1 MPDLP
6 WFVYAMLLAPLG
18 LILAAAVYK
27 SLQVRAAR
35 EWPSAAGKVVVSR
48 AEVRKVKVI
57 DSDRQ
62 EGHRFEERNF
72 ADIVYEYSVAGRKLR
87 NNRVSIG
94 EDLGNFQVAETIAK
108 YPVGAIV
115 TVYYNPL
122 HPGEAVLERDLP
134 KGMWGCL
141 GIGTAIVLAIVFGS
155 AIGLHQIT
163 EFVST
168 RIPQHGNPA
177 AAVAFAAFGTVVAL
191 FALVLHRQASLAMKW
206 PVVTGT
212 IKLSDIE
219 QYRAAA
225 QDGHIRGQT
234 MYQRRV
240 SYTYTYNNLAY
251 TNVHASLASSVA
263 STSSWL
269 VRKSTTAYQ
278 DGATVKVW
286 VNPDNPSQ
294 ATLEPRTASCGCYGW
309 SPRRSGASRIMR
321 RFTVRRTIIAAH
333 AAWFRSQPK
342 IRANRSAHAFSPAAS
357 EIRSWRI
364 SMPVFIRP
372 RASPCT
378 GMV

>member
-18 LILAAAVYK
+18 LLLVAAAYK
-27 SLQVRAAR
+27 TLQVRAAR
-35 EWPSAAGKVVVSR
+35 EWPSTAGKVVVSKTELR
-48 AEVRKVKVI
+48 QVKVI
-57 DSDRQ
+57 DSDRA

-94 EDLGNFQVAETIAK
+94 EDRGNFQVAETIAK
-108 YPVGAIV
+108 YPVGTAV

-122 HPGEAVLERDLP
+122 HPDQAVLERDLP
-134 KGMWGCL
+134 KGLWGCL

-168 RIPQHGNPA
+168 RIPHQGNA
-177 AAVAFAAFGTVVAL
+177 AASVAFGAFGTAVAL

-219 QYRAAA
+219 QYRAAL
-225 QDGHIRGQT
+225 QDGSSRAQT

-240 SYTYTYNNLAY
+240 SYTYQYNNLTY
-251 TNVHASLASSVA
+251 TNTHATLASSVA

-269 VRKSTTAYQ
+269 VRKSTTDYKN
-278 DGATVKVW
+278 GATVQVW

-294 ATLEPRTASCGCYGW
+294 ATLEPRAGFVWVLWLS
-309 SPRRSGASRIMR
+309 
-321 RFTVRRTIIAAH
+321 AAAIWGVAYY
-333 AAWFRSQPK
+333 AAV
-342 IRANRSAHAFSPAAS
+342 H
-357 EIRSWRI
+357 
-364 SMPVFIRP
+364 
-372 RASPCT
+372 
-378 GMV
+378 G

>member
-1 MPDLP
+1 VLPDLP

-18 LILAAAVYK
+18 LLLAVAVYK

-35 EWPSAAGKVVVSR
+35 EWPSVTGTVAVSK

-57 DSDRQ
+57 DSDRAK
-62 EGHRFEERNF
+62 GHRFEERNF

-94 EDLGNFQVAETIAK
+94 EDRGNFQVAETIAK
-108 YPVGAIV
+108 YPAGAVV

-122 HPGEAVLERDLP
+122 HPDQAVLERDLP

-155 AIGLHQIT
+155 AIGLHAIT
-163 EFVST
+163 EFVTT
-168 RIPQHGNPA
+168 RIPQQGNAA
-177 AAVAFAAFGTVVAL
+177 AAVAFSAFGTVIAL

-219 QYRAAA
+219 QYRAAR
-225 QDGHIRGQT
+225 QDDGSGTRV

-240 SYTYTYNNLAY
+240 SYAYKYNNITYTNA
-251 TNVHASLASSVA
+251 HATLASSVA

-269 VRKSTTAYQ
+269 VRKSTTDYK
-278 DGATVKVW
+278 DGASVKVW
-286 VNPDNPSQ
+286 VNPGNPSQ
-294 ATLEPRTASCGCYGW
+294 ATLEPRAGFVW
-309 SPRRSGASRIMR
+309 
-321 RFTVRRTIIAAH
+321 VLWLAA
-333 AAWFRSQPK
+333 AA
-342 IRANRSAHAFSPAAS
+342 ILGVAYYAA
-357 EIRSWRI
+357 
-364 SMPVFIRP
+364 VH
-372 RASPCT
+372 
-378 GMV
+378 G

>member
-1 MPDLP
+1 VLPDLP

-18 LILAAAVYK
+18 LLLAVAVYK
-27 SLQVRAAR
+27 SLQVRVAR
-35 EWPSAAGKVVVSR
+35 EWPSVAGKVVVSK

-57 DSDRQ
+57 DSDRA

-94 EDLGNFQVAETIAK
+94 EDRGNFQVAETIAK
-108 YPVGAIV
+108 YPAGAVV

-122 HPGEAVLERDLP
+122 HPDQAVLERDLP

-141 GIGTAIVLAIVFGS
+141 GIGMAIVLAIVFGS
-155 AIGLHQIT
+155 AIGLHAIT
-163 EFVST
+163 EFVTT
-168 RIPQHGNPA
+168 RIPQQGNAA
-177 AAVAFAAFGTVVAL
+177 AAVAFGAFGTVIAL

-219 QYRAAA
+219 QYRAAR
-225 QDGHIRGQT
+225 QDDGSGTRV

-240 SYTYTYNNLAY
+240 SYTYQYNNITY
-251 TNVHASLASSVA
+251 TNAHATLASSVA

-269 VRKSTTAYQ
+269 VRKSTTDYK
-278 DGATVKVW
+278 DGASVKVW

-294 ATLEPRTASCGCYGW
+294 ATLEPRAGFVW
-309 SPRRSGASRIMR
+309 VLWLA
-321 RFTVRRTIIAAH
+321 VAAILGVAYY
-333 AAWFRSQPK
+333 AAV
-342 IRANRSAHAFSPAAS
+342 H
-357 EIRSWRI
+357 
-364 SMPVFIRP
+364 
-372 RASPCT
+372 
-378 GMV
+378 G

>member
-18 LILAAAVYK
+18 LLLVAAAYK

-35 EWPSAAGKVVVSR
+35 EWPSAAGKVVVSKT
-48 AEVRKVKVI
+48 EVRKVKVI
-57 DSDRQ
+57 DSDRA
-62 EGHRFEERNF
+62 EGHRFEERNV

-94 EDLGNFQVAETIAK
+94 EDRGNFQVAETIAK
-108 YPVGAIV
+108 YPVGAVV

-122 HPGEAVLERDLP
+122 HPDQAVLERDLP

-168 RIPQHGNPA
+168 RIPQHGNSA
-177 AAVAFAAFGTVVAL
+177 AAVAFAAFGTAVAL

-206 PVVTGT
+206 PVVSGT

-219 QYRAAA
+219 QYRAAPM
-225 QDGHIRGQT
+225 DGSSRSRT

-240 SYTYTYNNLAY
+240 SYTYKYNNHTY
-251 TNVHASLASSVA
+251 TNVHASLASNVA

-269 VRKSTTAYQ
+269 VRKSTTDYQ
-278 DGATVKVW
+278 NGATVKVW

-294 ATLEPRTASCGCYGW
+294 ATLEPRTGFVW
-309 SPRRSGASRIMR
+309 
-321 RFTVRRTIIAAH
+321 VLWLVAAAIWGVAYY
-333 AAWFRSQPK
+333 AAV
-342 IRANRSAHAFSPAAS
+342 H
-357 EIRSWRI
+357 
-364 SMPVFIRP
+364 
-372 RASPCT
+372 
-378 GMV
+378 G

>member
-35 EWPSAAGKVVVSR
+35 EWPTTTGKVVVSGT
-48 AEVRKVKVI
+48 EVREVRVI
-57 DSDRQ
+57 DSEREDGFRTEQ
-62 EGHRFEERNF
+62 RNF
-72 ADIVYEYSVAGRKLR
+72 ANIVYEYSAAGKKLR

-94 EDLGNFQVAETIAK
+94 EDRGDFQVAETIAK
-108 YPVGAIV
+108 YPVGATV
-115 TVYYNPL
+115 TVYYNPR
-122 HPGEAVLERDLP
+122 HPKEAVLERDLP

-163 EFVST
+163 EFVSG
-168 RIPQHGNPA
+168 RIAQHGHPA
-177 AAVAFAAFGTVVAL
+177 AAAAFATVVAL
-191 FALVLHRQASLAMKW
+191 FALVLHRQASLAIKW

-212 IKLSDIE
+212 IELSDIE
-219 QYRAAA
+219 QYRAAPS
-225 QDGHIRGQT
+225 DGRIRGQT

-240 SYTYTYNNLAY
+240 SYTYKYNNLTY

-269 VRKSTTAYQ
+269 VRKSTTAYK
-278 DGATVKVW
+278 DGAAVKVW

-294 ATLEPRTASCGCYGW
+294 ATLEPRTSFVW
-309 SPRRSGASRIMR
+309 
-321 RFTVRRTIIAAH
+321 VLWLVAAAIWAVAYY
-333 AAWFRSQPK
+333 AAV
-342 IRANRSAHAFSPAAS
+342 H
-357 EIRSWRI
+357 
-364 SMPVFIRP
+364 
-372 RASPCT
+372 
-378 GMV
+378 G